1 MSQAGSVPQRASKLA
16 LLVAAI
22 ALVVAACSSGG
33 GGGGKATTRSTSPTT
48 RRRTASTP
56 RRKVVLKRKPSAGC
70 RRPRPT
76 APVVQDQVRQIT
88 VDGTAHNYHLWAP
101 ATRPSRLPTALVLL
115 FHGFANNGAG
125 IAKLTR
131 LPRRGLKR
139 GLMVVAPDGPGQTW
153 QFTGNGT
160 DATYVD
166 GLLTSLTK
174 AHCVDLRRIYVAGFS
189 AGAAFSIAYACAR
202 PERIAA
208 LATVAVEFQLG
219 CKRPTA
225 ILDFHGTDDP
235 LIPYRNGAVGLSLPG
250 VHVRGTMLNMGDWA
264 RLGRCATVPTEV
276 AIASD
281 TRFTTWPHCAD
292 GAEVSLYSIEHG
304 GHVWPR
310 ANRTATLSSTA
321 TATATTGLDA
331 TGRMLD
337 FFHRHRIS

>member
-1 MSQAGSVPQRASKLA
+1 MSQAGRVSQRASKFA

-22 ALVVAACSSGG
+22 AVVVAGCTGG
-33 GGGGKATTRSTSPTT
+33 GDEATTRSPSATT
-48 RRRTASTP
+48 RRRTTGTQ
-56 RRKVVLKRKPSAGC
+56 RHRKVVLERKPSAGC

-131 LPRRGLKR
+131 LPTRGLKR

-166 GLLTSLTK
+166 GLLASLTK
-174 AHCVDLRRIYVAGFS
+174 AQCVDLRRIYVAGFS

-235 LIPYRNGAVGLSLPG
+235 LVPYRNGAVGLSLPG

-264 RLGRCATVPTEV
+264 RLGRCATVPNEV
-276 AIASD
+276 AIGSD
-281 TRFTTWPHCAD
+281 ARFTTWPHCAD

-310 ANRTATLSSTA
+310 ANRTANPSSTA
-321 TATATTGLDA
+321 ATGLDA

-337 FFHRHRIS
+337 FFRRHRIS

>member
-1 MSQAGSVPQRASKLA
+1 MSQAGRVLQRASKLA

-22 ALVVAACSSGG
+22 AVVVAGCTSGG
-33 GGGGKATTRSTSPTT
+33 GEATSRSTSSTT
-48 RRRTASTP
+48 RRRTARTP

-131 LPRRGLKR
+131 LPTRGLKR

-166 GLLTSLTK
+166 GLLASLTK
-174 AHCVDLRRIYVAGFS
+174 AQCVDLRRIYVAGFS

-235 LIPYRNGAVGLSLPG
+235 LVPYRNGAVGLSLPG

-264 RLGRCATVPTEV
+264 RLGRCATVPNEV
-276 AIASD
+276 AIGSD
-281 TRFTTWPHCAD
+281 ARFTTWPHCAD

-310 ANRTATLSSTA
+310 ANRTANPSSTA
-321 TATATTGLDA
+321 ATGLDA

-337 FFHRHRIS
+337 FFRRHRIS